1 VNTKTTRNES
11 IRRILVVVDP
21 GGVLPTRPE
30 QSALLRR
37 AIQVARATGAEI
49 ELFYPCHDPSL
60 DISLFASREEV
71 SQEKERVA
79 NRAATQLAELA
90 LGMSGDDVEVKHEVR
105 WDHPV
110 SDAILRKIDD
120 AAPDLVM
127 KRSRGP
133 SFFVGL
139 SQNTDWELIRN
150 APAHIW
156 FVRGEAV
163 LTDTVLT
170 AVGGTAIDEG
180 IITDSDYRV
189 FRIGSLVADCF
200 GASNRAVHCYQVPR
214 VDAYA
219 TYAPFISGAST
230 VVAQTQPWQDL
241 AELHGEAISRFAEHF
256 DLDAAQVILARG
268 EPGSALPEQASA
280 HDAGLLVM
288 GARNLSRWER
298 VLSPV
303 AAEPVL
309 AGTPCDLL
317 IVKEA
322 GDVEIPQAD
331 RQPRTGEPDI
341 DVEMAVVHPE
351 KAFRTPLAVARA
363 DHLTGELRQRILDV
377 WELDIES
384 QLREEDEGGPVRATR
399 AGVLNEISA
408 ARREIDDSPTR
419 RAG

>member
-1 VNTKTTRNES
+1 MNTGTNTQES
-11 IRRILVVVDP
+11 IDRILVVIDP
-21 GGVLPTRPE
+21 GGVLPSRPE
-30 QSALLRR
+30 QSVLLRR
-37 AIQVARATGAEI
+37 AVQVARACDAQI

-60 DISLFASREEV
+60 DLSLFASREEV
-71 SQEKERVA
+71 SHEKERVA

-90 LGMSGDDVEVKHEVR
+90 LRMGSEGLDVQHEVR

-110 SDAILRKIDD
+110 GDAILRKIDD
-120 AAPDLVM
+120 SAPDLVM

-133 SFFVGL
+133 SFIVGL

-156 FVRGEAV
+156 FVRDEEE

-180 IITDSDYRV
+180 IITESDFRV
-189 FRIGSLVADCF
+189 FRIGNLVAERF
-200 GASNRAVHCYQVPR
+200 GAENRAVHCYQVPR

-219 TYAPFISGAST
+219 TYAPFISGASN

-241 AELHGEAISRFAEHF
+241 AELHGEAISSFADRF
-256 DLDAAQVILARG
+256 DLDPDRVILSRDN
-268 EPGSALPEQASA
+268 PGNALPEQARN
-280 HDAGLLVM
+280 HDAGLIVM
-288 GARNLSRWER
+288 GARNLGRWER

-309 AGTPCDLL
+309 AETPCDLL
-317 IVKEA
+317 IVKESE
-322 GDVEIPQAD
+322 DVQIPQAE
-331 RQPRTGEPDI
+331 RQPRSGEPDV

-351 KAFRTPLAVARA
+351 KAFRTPLAVAQA

-377 WELDIES
+377 WELDIEA
-384 QLREEDEGGPVRATR
+384 QLREEDEGGPVQSTR
-399 AGVLNEISA
+399 AGVLKEINA
-408 ARREIDDSPTR
+408 ARREIDESLTR

>member
-1 VNTKTTRNES
+1 MSKNEHRQES
-11 IRRILVVVDP
+11 INRILVVVDP

-37 AIQVARATGAEI
+37 ATQIARASGACV
-49 ELFYPCHDPSL
+49 ELFYPCYDPSL
-60 DISLFASREEV
+60 ELSLFASREEV
-71 SQEKERVA
+71 SREKERVA

-90 LGMSGDDVEVKHEVR
+90 LGMTGNGFEVEHEVR

-110 SDAILRKIDD
+110 GDAVLRKIDD
-120 AAPDLVM
+120 CEPDLVM

-133 SFFVGL
+133 SFIVGL

-156 FVRGEAV
+156 FVRDEEE
-163 LTDTVLT
+163 LTGTVLT
-170 AVGGTAIDEG
+170 AVGGTAVDEG
-180 IITDSDYRV
+180 IINEPDYRV
-189 FRIGSLVADCF
+189 FRLGNLVASCL
-200 GASNRAVHCYQVPR
+200 GAENRAVHCYQVPR

-219 TYAPFISGAST
+219 TYAPFISGASN

-241 AELHGEAISRFAEHF
+241 AELHGEAISRFAEQF
-256 DLDAAQVILARG
+256 DLDAEQIILSRG
-268 EPGSALPEQASA
+268 EPGGALPKQAKA

-309 AGTPCDLL
+309 AETPCDLL
-317 IVKEA
+317 IIKEPEA
-322 GDVEIPQAD
+322 VEIPQAE

-351 KAFRTPLAVARA
+351 KAFRTPLAVAQA

-377 WELDIES
+377 WELDIEA
-384 QLREEDEGGPVRATR
+384 QLREEDEGGPVRPTD
-399 AGVLNEISA
+399 AGVLKEIA
-408 ARREIDDSPTR
+408 TARREIGESLTR

>member
-1 VNTKTTRNES
+1 MNTGKLRQES
-11 IRRILVVVDP
+11 ISRILVVVDP
-21 GGVLPTRPE
+21 GGVVPTRPE

-37 AIQVARATGAEI
+37 ASRVARATGASI

-60 DISLFASREEV
+60 ELTLFANREEV
-71 SQEKERVA
+71 SREKERVA

-90 LGMSGDDVEVKHEVR
+90 LGMTGEGLDVTHEVR

-110 SDAILRKIDD
+110 GDAILRKIDD
-120 AAPDLVM
+120 SEPDLVM

-133 SFFVGL
+133 DFIVGL

-156 FVRGEAV
+156 FVRDEDE
-163 LTDTVLT
+163 LTGTVLT
-170 AVGGTAIDEG
+170 AVGGTAVDEG
-180 IITDSDYRV
+180 IITESDYRV
-189 FRIGSLVADCF
+189 FRIGNLVADCLDVN
-200 GASNRAVHCYQVPR
+200 NRPVHCYQVPR

-219 TYAPFISGAST
+219 TYAPFIAGASN

-241 AELHGEAISRFAEHF
+241 AELHGEAISRFAEQF
-256 DLDAAQVILARG
+256 DLDAEQIILSRG
-268 EPGSALPEQASA
+268 EPGGALPKQAQA
-280 HDAGLLVM
+280 HNAGLLVM

-298 VLSPV
+298 VFSPV

-309 AGTPCDLL
+309 AETPCDLL
-317 IVKEA
+317 IVKEPEA
-322 GDVEIPQAD
+322 VAVPQAE
-331 RQPRTGEPDI
+331 RQPTTGEPDI

-351 KAFRTPLAVARA
+351 KAFRTPLAVAQA

-377 WELDIES
+377 WELDIEA
-384 QLREEDEGGPVRATR
+384 QLREEDEGGPVRSTR
-399 AGVLNEISA
+399 AGVLKEISA
-408 ARREIDDSPTR
+408 ARREIDASLTR